1 MALSRNEQLPLRD
14 FIHRSTRRR
23 CDVTL
28 NGTMLG
34 TILDAAGARGGQVAS
49 LNELARG
56 ANEAM
61 RLGGM
66 NTVNRCAGFLSQTI
80 QESAFLRTTREFG
93 KGQGKDYFPYYGRSF
108 IQVTWRDN
116 YQRFGTWAQGRGLV
130 NRADAFVRNEDLLAD
145 MKWAWVGGLWYFTT
159 NHGWGR
165 TLVQICDDGNI
176 KAISNAVNRG
186 DPFATKDPGG
196 LQTRRQLWEA
206 ARALGSGII
215 PNAAP
220 PAALAAPVPAG
231 RVHVV
236 QPGDTLSELAAR
248 FGTTVTKLQRLN
260 NIPDPNLIRVG
271 QVLKIPGTGTAG
283 TPGVASPQFYTL
295 VRGDTLS
302 AVARRFGTTVARLVS
317 LNGIADPDRVPAGL
331 RIRIA

>member
-1 MALSRNEQLPLRD
+1 M
-14 FIHRSTRRR
+14 
-23 CDVTL
+23 TL

-34 TILDAAGARGGQVAS
+34 TILDAAGARGGQITN

-93 KGQGKDYFPYYGRSF
+93 QGKGRDYVPYYGRSF
-108 IQVTWRDN
+108 IQITWKDN
-116 YQRFGTWAQGRGLV
+116 YQRFGAWAHGRALV
-130 NRADAFVRNEDLLAD
+130 NRDDAFVRKEDSLAD
-145 MKWAWVGGLWYFTT
+145 LKWAWLGGLWYFTG

-176 KAISNAVNRG
+176 KSISNAVNRG
-186 DPFATKDPGG
+186 DPFSSKDPSG
-196 LQTRRQLWEA
+196 LTTRRQIWDA
-206 ARALGSGII
+206 ARGLGSAIV
-215 PNAAP
+215 PSSAAAGAMP
-220 PAALAAPVPAG
+220 VALPAG

-236 QPGDTLSELAAR
+236 QPGDTLSELAMR
-248 FGTTVTKLQRLN
+248 FGTTVARLQRLN
-260 NIPDPNLIRVG
+260 HIPNPDLIRVG
-271 QVLKIPGTGTAG
+271 QVLQIPGTTTAG

-295 VRGDTLS
+295 VKGDTLS
-302 AVARRFGTTVARLVS
+302 GVARRFGTTVDHLVR
-317 LNGIADPDRVPAGL
+317 LNGIANPDVVPAGL
-331 RIRIA
+331 RLRIA